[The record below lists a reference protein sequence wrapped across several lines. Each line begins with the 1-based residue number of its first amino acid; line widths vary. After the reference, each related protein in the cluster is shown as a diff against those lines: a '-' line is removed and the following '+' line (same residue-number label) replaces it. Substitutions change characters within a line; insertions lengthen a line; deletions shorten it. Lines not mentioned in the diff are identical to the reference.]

1 MTLYIFWGTN
11 MQDFRKVMFNDF
23 ITKIN
28 INRFRFSVALCHSG
42 VAASF
47 RGKYIKNVANKT
59 KSICVAKH

>member
-1 MTLYIFWGTN
+1 
-11 MQDFRKVMFNDF
+11 MFIDF
-23 ITKIN
+23 ITKVN
-28 INRFRFSVALCHSG
+28 IKSFRFFVVLCHSG